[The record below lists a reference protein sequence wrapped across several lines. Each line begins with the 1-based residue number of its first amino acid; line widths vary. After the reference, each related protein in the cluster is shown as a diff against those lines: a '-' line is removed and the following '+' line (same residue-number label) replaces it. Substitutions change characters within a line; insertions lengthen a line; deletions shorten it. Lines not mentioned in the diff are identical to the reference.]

1 MTAVVMRQFDDAI
14 DFSLPA
20 STASSSRGGD
30 GRRVSTGFVE
40 GEEKGGGKPWA
51 ARGFVADVA
60 SEMTA

>member
-1 MTAVVMRQFDDAI
+1 
-14 DFSLPA
+14 
-20 STASSSRGGD
+20 
-30 GRRVSTGFVE
+30 VSTGFVE